1 VINDKVAKVTGRAE
15 LAKAVQDGL
24 AAHRDGNPDMAVD
37 RLSRARKL
45 AEEVQDSNQMALL
58 DQIYDADTGTF
69 RLNRMG
75 AQQEMRLDIESTK
88 TTLLG
93 RG

>member
-1 VINDKVAKVTGRAE
+1 
-15 LAKAVQDGL
+15 
-24 AAHRDGNPDMAVD
+24 MAVD
-37 RLSRARKL
+37 RLSRAREL

-58 DQIYDADTGTF
+58 DPIYDADTGTF